1 MDETTSDMRSSSA
14 PCFIELSFFSFE
26 FVALVDRG
34 LMVKISKAPKNVVE
48 LVQMRNSIDTLPE
61 VINEMQVRPVV
72 LCRVFSMYFWIF
84 QLINK
89 SEGV

>member
-1 MDETTSDMRSSSA
+1 MLYRSE
-14 PCFIELSFFSFE
+14 FFFSFE

-72 LCRVFSMYFWIF
+72 LCRVFSMYF
-84 QLINK
+84 
-89 SEGV
+89 